1 MFYVININV
10 EVKGLGTNNSKKILV
25 GALSA
30 VAASVA
36 AGIFVKKSIDKKS
49 EAKPKKEK
57 KRDKNIY
64 YTVALND
71 IYNSY
76 DDKTLSEEDMI
87 EAIRKE
93 TSL

>member
-1 MFYVININV
+1 M
-10 EVKGLGTNNSKKILV
+10 
-25 GALSA
+25 
-30 VAASVA
+30 
-36 AGIFVKKSIDKKS
+36 KKSIDKKS

-87 EAIRKE
+87 EEIRKE